1 MARTKVV
8 EQKKNKAQDQRSPG
22 AGKAAKTL
30 MMKKNLEAKSK
41 DVVKKAP
48 RHRHGVARAKSANR
62 LNKNHTRVF
71 QRAPVVALV
80 RQIASEIRPE
90 TRLSR
95 DFVTLILDIVENE
108 GLEVA
113 GVARILSAKD
123 KRATTRASDLL
134 AALMVARSGMFDSPS
149 EIRALMIR
157 ALCNESVHYCFDPE
171 TGATLIQPWKVQ
183 SFTNQERD
191 PLNVLRSV
199 EWRVTWPQG
208 LTLELLVFSVKLSM
222 SSSYLYSPERQRRIV
237 QRFMASIDQ
246 LREPLIQVKQRLL
259 MTTIAKTAND
269 PEATLP
275 KGYLARL
282 LAMTEEEVE
291 REIKGA
297 DGDDDE
303 GDGEKAKQ
311 PKKKASVV
319 AAANPPPPLS
329 AEPAE
334 SSSQEQAAGPEDEEE
349 DF

>member
-8 EQKKNKAQDQRSPG
+8 EQKKNKAQDQRSSG

-95 DFVTLILDIVENE
+95 AFVTLILDIVENE

-246 LREPLIQVKQRLL
+246 SREPLTRSKQRLL
-259 MTTIAKTAND
+259 MTTIAKSAND

-275 KGYLARL
+275 KGYLTRL

-291 REIKGA
+291 RELKGA
-297 DGDDDE
+297 DDDDD
-303 GDGEKAKQ
+303 DGEKAKQ

-319 AAANPPPPLS
+319 AAAANPPPPLS

-334 SSSQEQAAGPEDEEE
+334 SSSQDQAAEPEDEEE

>member
-8 EQKKNKAQDQRSPG
+8 EQKKNKTDQRSPG

-95 DFVTLILDIVENE
+95 AFVTLILDIVENE

-246 LREPLIQVKQRLL
+246 SREPLTRSKQRLL

-291 REIKGA
+291 RELKGA
-297 DGDDDE
+297 DDDD
-303 GDGEKAKQ
+303 DDKAKQ
-311 PKKKASVV
+311 PKKKAPVV
-319 AAANPPPPLS
+319 TASANPPPPPLS
-329 AEPAE
+329 AAEPAE